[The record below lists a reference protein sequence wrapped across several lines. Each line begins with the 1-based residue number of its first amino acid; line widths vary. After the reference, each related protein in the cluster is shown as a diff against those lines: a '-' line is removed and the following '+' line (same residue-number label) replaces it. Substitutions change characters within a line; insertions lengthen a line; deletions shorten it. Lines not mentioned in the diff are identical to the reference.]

1 MFANSRVFKFAFSL
15 RKPLL
20 KRFCSNQEDKEILI
34 TCPTP
39 YFTKLTMN
47 RPASLN
53 ALTYTM
59 CKTIHELTAEWNKSQ
74 AKVNTYIWTKIFK
87 KRIKPNKK
95 I

>member
-1 MFANSRVFKFAFSL
+1 MLANSRLFKFALSL

-53 ALTYTM
+53 ALTFTM
-59 CKTIHELTAEWNKSQ
+59 CKTIHELTTQWNNSPT
-74 AKVNTYIWTKIFK
+74 KVAFIYKNSHTHIF
-87 KRIKPNKK
+87 I